1 MIEGVKTLERV
12 SGAGA
17 IPPEVR
23 EGERSEPDRA
33 AGGIAGENGGPPNP
47 EVPAAA
53 KRRQFSAEYKRR
65 ILKEADRCRQ
75 PGEIG
80 ALLRREG
87 LYSSH
92 LTTWRKARDRGELA
106 GLRPK
111 KRGAKPDPE
120 KVVARETEKLNR
132 ENARL
137 KKKLEQA
144 ELIIEVQKKVSKL
157 LGIQLEAPEL
167 GDGE

>member
-1 MIEGVKTLERV
+1 MIEESKTSERV
-12 SGAGA
+12 SVAGA

-33 AGGIAGENGGPPNP
+33 AGGIAGDDEGVPNP
-47 EVPAAA
+47 EVPATA

-65 ILKEADRCRQ
+65 ILKEADRCKL

-87 LYSSH
+87 LYSSA

-111 KRGAKPDPE
+111 KRGAKPVPE
-120 KVVARETEKLNR
+120 KIAARETEKLRR

-167 GDGE
+167 GDDE

>member
-1 MIEGVKTLERV
+1 MFER
-12 SGAGA
+12 GAT
-17 IPPEVR
+17 PPEVR
-23 EGERSEPDRA
+23 EGERSEPDRS
-33 AGGIAGENGGPPNP
+33 GGGVASDKGNLPDP
-47 EVPAAA
+47 EVPAKA
-53 KRRQFSAEYKRR
+53 KRRRFSGEYKRR
-65 ILKEADRCRQ
+65 ILKEADRCSK

-92 LTTWRKARDRGELA
+92 LSTWRKAREQGELA

-111 KRGAKPDPE
+111 KRGAKVDPGKIAAQE
-120 KVVARETEKLNR
+120 SDKLRR

-157 LGIQLEAPEL
+157 LGIQLEPPDL
-167 GDGE
+167 GGGE